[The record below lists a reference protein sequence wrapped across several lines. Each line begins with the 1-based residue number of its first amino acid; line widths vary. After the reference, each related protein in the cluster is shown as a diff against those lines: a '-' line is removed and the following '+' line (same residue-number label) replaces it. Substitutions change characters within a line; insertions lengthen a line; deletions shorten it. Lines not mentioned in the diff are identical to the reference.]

1 MIKKL
6 MTASFLIMLCLSS
19 PSVFAA
25 DDDNEARVGS
35 NLPPRIRG
43 LLIRE
48 MVAVLDASQK
58 IVDALVRGQDALVA
72 QHAQAIHDSFILEQE
87 MSEAD
92 METLVASV
100 PQSFLEKD
108 EAFHKLSADLA
119 AAAREGN
126 REKQLDLFNILIN
139 SCVDCHVQHAQDR
152 FPDLAP

>member
-1 MIKKL
+1 MKKRV
-6 MTASFLIMLCLSS
+6 MTASFLAMLCLSS
-19 PSVFAA
+19 TPLVAA
-25 DDDNEARVGS
+25 NDDNEAGVGS
-35 NLPPRIRG
+35 NLPPHIRG

-58 IVDALVRGQDALVA
+58 IIDALVRGQDQLVA
-72 QHAQAIHDSFILEQE
+72 QQAQAIHDSFILEQE

-126 REKQLDLFNILIN
+126 REKQLDLFSALVNA
-139 SCVDCHVQHAQDR
+139 CVDCHVQHAQDR
-152 FPDLAP
+152 FPELAP

>member
-6 MTASFLIMLCLSS
+6 MMTSLLTMLLLPTISL
-19 PSVFAA
+19 ANA
-25 DDDNEARVGS
+25 EENGTRVGS
-35 NLPPRIRG
+35 NLPPQIRG

-58 IVDALVRGQDALVA
+58 IIDALVRGQDQQVA
-72 QHAQAIHDSFILEQE
+72 QYAQAIHDSFILEQE

-108 EAFHKLSADLA
+108 EAFHALSAELA
-119 AAAREGN
+119 VAAREGK
-126 REKQLDLFNILIN
+126 REKQLELFNTLLT
-139 SCVDCHVQHAQDR
+139 SCVDCHSQHAQDR
-152 FPDLAP
+152 FPELK